1 MIRAIFNGNP
11 GLLPA
16 FLVTALLLGALSFY
30 LGKARGLPRW
40 SAVLGGVS
48 LAGVLTATLYP
59 TGGSGSAS
67 QMCLYSRDFTA
78 AFTTQQGLMNVAMFV
93 PAAFFAAHATRRPVL
108 VLAGCVGWSAVTETV
123 QSLTPGIGRACD
135 SGDFVANSA
144 GALLGV
150 TLAVALRR
158 AWPSRREWSV
168 GAVTA
173 LVALVPVAVV
183 QRAAVTPTWSDAAL
197 SPAHDADQLELARR
211 NAELL
216 FGPGTA
222 VISVK
227 HSAAMGE
234 TPEQLFVTAANGSFH
249 LEWPSGRLIYG
260 SMIPF
265 APPTGGSDEEARAAA
280 DAFAAKWFPGVTSGA
295 NVDVY
300 RANPATARRTVQYR
314 RFRADGLLLPMRLD
328 IDVDPGGLVAQ
339 VNSRIV
345 ADPDLPAVT
354 VTKEAAIAAVT
365 SKHSGPVKGAFLLA
379 LRTGGRW
386 RACWAVTLLVDPDPG
401 KPGVSYVVDALT
413 GEEIVAN
420 ASN

>member
-16 FLVTALLLGALSFY
+16 FLVTALLLGALSFF

-40 SAVLGGVS
+40 SAVMGGVS

-59 TGGSGSAS
+59 TGGARAAS
-67 QMCLYSRDFTA
+67 QMCLYSRDFAA
-78 AFTTQQGLMNVAMFV
+78 AFETQQGLMNVALFV
-93 PAAFFAAHATRRPVL
+93 PLAFFAAHATRRPVP

-135 SGDFVANSA
+135 SGDLVANSA

-150 TLAVALRR
+150 ALAVALRR
-158 AWPSRREWSV
+158 AWPGRREWSV
-168 GAVTA
+168 GTVVL
-173 LVALVPVAVV
+173 LVLVVPVAVV
-183 QRAAVTPTWSDAAL
+183 QRAAVTPTWNDAAL
-197 SPAHDADQLELARR
+197 SPAHDSDQLEAARR

-234 TPEQLFVTAANGSFH
+234 TPEQLYVTAGDGSFH
-249 LEWPSGRLIYG
+249 LEWPSGRLVYG
-260 SMIPF
+260 SLIPF
-265 APPTGGSDEEARAAA
+265 APATGGSDEEARAAA
-280 DAFAAKWFPGVTSGA
+280 DAFAATWFPGVTSGA

-300 RANPATARRTVQYR
+300 QANPSTARRTVQYR

-328 IDVDPGGLVAQ
+328 IDVDPGGRVAQ

-345 ADPDLPAVT
+345 ADPELPAVT
-354 VTKEAAIAAVT
+354 VTKDAAIAAVT
-365 SKHSGPVKGAFLLA
+365 SRHSGAVKDAFLLA
-379 LRTGGRW
+379 ARTRDSW
-386 RACWAVTLLVDPDPG
+386 RACWAVTVMVDPAG
-401 KPGVSYVVDALT
+401 PGVPYTVDALT
-413 GEEIVAN
+413 GEDVVAD
-420 ASN
+420 ASR